1 MTGAI
6 SWQRMPNAMLANA
19 PYLIMPLWAAFMA
32 LGFYLL
38 RNR

>member
-1 MTGAI
+1 MI
-6 SWQRMPNAMLANA
+6 ANA
-19 PYLIMPLWAAFMA
+19 PYLIAPLWAAFMA